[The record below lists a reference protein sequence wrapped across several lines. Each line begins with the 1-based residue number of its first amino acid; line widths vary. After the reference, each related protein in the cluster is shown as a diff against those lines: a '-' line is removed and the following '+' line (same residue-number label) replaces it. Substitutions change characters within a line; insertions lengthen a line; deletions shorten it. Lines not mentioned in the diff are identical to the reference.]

1 MIIFKENKKYCEA
14 EISLEKDL
22 ENDVLELDKKL
33 LPLSSAYT
41 QSGDST
47 SGDDTS
53 KKDIG
58 RPKKDQEDKEATTIQ
73 KEDSLDNQTGGN

>member
-1 MIIFKENKKYCEA
+1 MGINQKD
-14 EISLEKDL
+14 LGDLKDL

-47 SGDDTS
+47 SSNDTP